1 LYIKK
6 YTNNFGLYIK
16 ICTFTSAETNSLLTI
31 MDALIELKKELS
43 AREKYATLLK
53 TTENKVPMYIRK
65 RITRLKNLIKK
76 LEN

>member
-1 LYIKK
+1 
-6 YTNNFGLYIK
+6 
-16 ICTFTSAETNSLLTI
+16 